1 MGRSLHR
8 EASVRRSAFALSG
21 KVRLLVLFAVLG
33 VISLTAIVL
42 ARKSLAPK
50 TIPQNVSSPVR
61 PVEAVA
67 ALGRLEPAGD
77 VRKLAAPSG
86 GFGGTPRVAELTVAD
101 GEAVNKGQVL
111 AVFENRPKLLAD
123 LAGVEARLQTL
134 KIKITM
140 QKREVGRYRQAAA
153 AGASALVLLEEKQD
167 ELIRLEGERLEALSE
182 RRSLEVDLAKSELKS
197 PVDGVV
203 LRVHSRVGER
213 PGPDGV
219 IEVGASQEMEALIEV
234 YESDIN
240 RVRIGQNV
248 RLTSENGGF
257 NGTLKGS
264 VIRISP
270 QVRQRRVLSTD
281 PTGDA
286 DARVVEVRVRLTP
299 ESASRVSRL
308 AGMKVIARFQPS

>member
-1 MGRSLHR
+1 V
-8 EASVRRSAFALSG
+8 ATPA
-21 KVRLLVLFAVLG
+21 
-33 VISLTAIVL
+33 
-42 ARKSLAPK
+42 
-50 TIPQNVSSPVR
+50 R

-86 GFGGTPRVAELTVAD
+86 GFGGTPRVAELKVAD
-101 GEAVNKGQVL
+101 GDVVSQGQVL

-123 LAGVEARLQTL
+123 LTGVQARLQTL
-134 KIKITM
+134 KIKIRM
-140 QKREVGRYRQAAA
+140 QKREVGRYKQAAA
-153 AGASALVLLEEKQD
+153 VGASALVLLEEKQD
-167 ELIRLEGERLEALSE
+167 ELVRFEGERLEALAE

-213 PGPDGV
+213 PGVDGV

-240 RVRIGQNV
+240 RVSPGQEV
-248 RLTSENGGF
+248 SLTSENGGF
-257 NGTLKGS
+257 KGTLRGT
-264 VIRISP
+264 VLRISP

-286 DARVVEVRVRLTP
+286 DARVVEVRVRLAP
-299 ESASRVSRL
+299 ESAARVSRL
-308 AGMKVIARFQPS
+308 AGMKVIARFKPS